1 MTYVKFSEWCLANIH
16 PSPHPSSVHSSIHPF
31 ILLNSPLN
39 HPSISPLIYSSDH
52 SFIHCFALLFI
63 ICLFIYHLFINVSS
77 IHSTIRTS
85 ICSSIRAYIIHPSII
100 HYSHIYSCI
109 PLLTILHPSIYVST
123 SCVHIVI
130 FSPSINHCS
139 SSHPC
144 IQLLTILHPS
154 IHIQPSFH
162 LSIQFIQSPFHSSIS
177 LPVLSF
183 LPSVTHSSLQQLY
196 AEFLLHVWH
205 QSSYKTTKTCKVPA
219 LMRRHTLHKCKRGN
233 CSHGWVKKIKHSDV
247 LKDHALSY
255 GWSVGKCTFQLS
267 PQWGG
272 KQPCLELGKTI
283 LGRGNHRCHRKAA
296 TSHSPCLCLWMHGHH
311 LSPADHS
318 IQPPPGAW
326 RQWVGRKE
334 VHWIIQ
340 FVI

>member
-1 MTYVKFSEWCLANIH
+1 MVSGKH
-16 PSPHPSSVHSSIHPF
+16 PPISSSFICPF
-31 ILLNSPLN
+31 V
-39 HPSISPLIYSSDH
+39 HPSIHSFELSIEPSVYLSFNLLIR
-52 SFIHCFALLFI
+52 SFIHSLFCPFI
-63 ICLFIYHLFINVSS
+63 YICLFIYHLFINVSS

-196 AEFLLHVWH
+196 AEFLLHV
-205 QSSYKTTKTCKVPA
+205 
-219 LMRRHTLHKCKRGN
+219 
-233 CSHGWVKKIKHSDV
+233 
-247 LKDHALSY
+247 
-255 GWSVGKCTFQLS
+255 
-267 PQWGG
+267 
-272 KQPCLELGKTI
+272 
-283 LGRGNHRCHRKAA
+283 
-296 TSHSPCLCLWMHGHH
+296 
-311 LSPADHS
+311 
-318 IQPPPGAW
+318 
-326 RQWVGRKE
+326 
-334 VHWIIQ
+334 
-340 FVI
+340 